1 MAQNNDD
8 IRPGMY
14 FKNVTP
20 HDSNRIQDG
29 DSNDVLT
36 RGILL
41 GVAGDIAI
49 KDQDDTTVVISGLAA
64 GVIHPI
70 STYLIMSTST
80 TASDICVFW

>member
-1 MAQNNDD
+1 MSKNNDD
-8 IRPGMY
+8 IRPGMN

-20 HDSNRIQDG
+20 HDSNRIQDA

-41 GVAGDIAI
+41 GVAGDIAV
-49 KDQDDTTVVISGLAA
+49 KDQDNTTVVISGLAA

-70 STYLIMSTST
+70 STYQIMSTST

>member
-8 IRPGMY
+8 IRPGMM

-20 HDSNRIQDG
+20 ADGTRIQDA

-49 KDQDDTTVVISGLAA
+49 KDQDNTTVVISGLAA

-70 STYLIMSTST
+70 STYEILATGT
-80 TASDICVFW
+80 TATDICVFW

>member
-1 MAQNNDD
+1 MSKNNDD
-8 IRPGMY
+8 IRPGMN

-20 HDSNRIQDG
+20 SDANRIQDA

-49 KDQDDTTVVISGLAA
+49 KDQDNTTVVISGLAA

-70 STYLIMSTST
+70 STYQIMSTST
-80 TASDICVFW
+80 TATDICVFW